1 MELLN
6 VHNLNVNFQLKQ
18 GDLAALID
26 ISFSLKK
33 GERIAF
39 VGESGA
45 GKSILGFSIVN
56 LISKPGYIKSGSIK
70 LHDNELSHLSNRQMR
85 HIRGK
90 RIAMIFQDPMMT
102 LNPVLTIGEQM
113 VEAILSHTDLRKKEA
128 KNLAI
133 EKLVQVHIASPE
145 NRFDQYPHE
154 LSGGM
159 RQRVII
165 AIALLLTPDIII
177 ADEPTTALDV
187 TIQAEILELL
197 KQICDDNN
205 VALILIS
212 HDLGV
217 VSRVAERT
225 IVMYAGR
232 IVEQGPTL
240 EIINDP
246 QHPYTQGLLNAL
258 PQMSLPGQRL
268 NQISGSMPSLLDRPS
283 GCAFHE
289 RCPYAMDKCKQG
301 LPEFLFNGVSHVA
314 CFMVE
319 DMLEDLNNDADSTY
333 FDNELDEDLDT
344 SLEIQPQTRGS
355 K

>member
-1 MELLN
+1 MDLLD
-6 VHNLNVNFQLKQ
+6 VRNLNVNFQLKRE
-18 GDLAALID
+18 DLAALID
-26 ISFSLKK
+26 INFSLKH

-56 LISKPGYIKSGSIK
+56 LISRPGYIKSGSIK
-70 LHDNELSHLSNRQMR
+70 LNGNELSHLSNRQMR

-102 LNPVLTIGEQM
+102 LNPVLTVGEQM
-113 VEAILSHTDLRKKEA
+113 VEAIRSHTDLRKKEA

-133 EKLVQVHIASPE
+133 AKLAQVQIASPE
-145 NRFDQYPHE
+145 NRFNQYPHE

-165 AIALLLTPDIII
+165 AIALLLKPDIII

-197 KQICDDNN
+197 KHICDDNN

-258 PQMSLPGQRL
+258 PQMSLPGHRL
-268 NQISGSMPSLLDRPS
+268 NQIEGAMPSLNDRPK
-283 GCAFHE
+283 GCAFHT
-289 RCPYAMDKCKQG
+289 RCPYVMDKCKQKQPDS
-301 LPEFLFNGVSHVA
+301 LYNGVSHVA

-319 DMLEDLNNDADSTY
+319 DMMKEISDESYDFDEGDGPDNDAYLLSISQQKGDV
-333 FDNELDEDLDT
+333 
-344 SLEIQPQTRGS
+344 
-355 K
+355 

>member
-1 MELLN
+1 MDLLD
-6 VHNLNVNFQLKQ
+6 VRNLNVSFQLKQ
-18 GDLAALID
+18 EDLAALID
-26 ISFSLKK
+26 INFSLKH

-56 LISKPGYIKSGSIK
+56 LISRPGYIKSGSIK
-70 LHDNELSHLSNRQMR
+70 LNGDELSHLSNRQMR

-113 VEAILSHTDLRKKEA
+113 VEAIRSHTDLRMHEA
-128 KNLAI
+128 KNLAV
-133 EKLVQVHIASPE
+133 EKLVQVQIASPE
-145 NRFDQYPHE
+145 NRFNQYPHE

-165 AIALLLTPDIII
+165 AIALLMKPDIII

-197 KQICDDNN
+197 KHICDDNN

-268 NQISGSMPSLLDRPS
+268 NQIKGAMPSLTDRPR
-283 GCAFHE
+283 GCAFHT
-289 RCPYAMDKCKQG
+289 RCPYAMDKCKQEQ
-301 LPEFLFNGVSHVA
+301 PEFLYNGVSHVA

-319 DMLEDLNNDADSTY
+319 DMMLE
-333 FDNELDEDLDT
+333 ELDISTLDLETKDT
-344 SLEIQPQTRGS
+344 LQDNVDKRNERDL
-355 K
+355 

>member
-1 MELLN
+1 MALLE
-6 VHNLNVNFQLKQ
+6 VRHLNVNFRLKNVE
-18 GDLAALID
+18 LAALID
-26 ISFSLKK
+26 ISFSLKQ
-33 GERIAF
+33 GERLAF

-45 GKSILGFSIVN
+45 GKSVLGFSIVN
-56 LISKPGYIKSGSIK
+56 LISKPGYIASGSIRLK
-70 LHDNELSHLSNRQMR
+70 DQELTHLSNRQMR

-102 LNPVLTIGEQM
+102 LNPVLTIGIQM
-113 VEAILSHTDLRKKEA
+113 VEAIRSHSKINYQDA
-128 KNLAI
+128 KRIVLD
-133 EKLVQVHIASPE
+133 KLHQVQIASPE
-145 NRFDQYPHE
+145 SRFDQYPHE

-165 AIALLLTPDIII
+165 ATALLMTPDIII

-197 KQICDDNN
+197 QQICKESN

-217 VSRVAERT
+217 VSRIAERT

-232 IVEQGPTL
+232 IVEEGPTL

-258 PQMSLPGQRL
+258 PQMTLPGQRL
-268 NQISGSMPSLLDRPS
+268 NQIQGVMPSLVDRPT
-283 GCAFHE
+283 GCAFHP
-289 RCPYAMDKCKQG
+289 RCPYAMEKCRQAP
-301 LPEFLFNGVSHVA
+301 PEFIYNGISHVA
-314 CFMVE
+314 CYMVE
-319 DMLEDLNNDADSTY
+319 DMLAHDASDSDDLA
-333 FDNELDEDLDT
+333 E
-344 SLEIQPQTRGS
+344 QTKIPRQEEGR
-355 K
+355 